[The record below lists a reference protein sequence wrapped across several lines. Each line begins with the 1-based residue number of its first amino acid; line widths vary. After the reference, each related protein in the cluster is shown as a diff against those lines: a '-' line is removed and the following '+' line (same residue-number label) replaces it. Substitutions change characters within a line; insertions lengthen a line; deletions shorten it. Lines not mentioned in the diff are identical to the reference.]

1 MVIIIALLIAFLLF
15 SLTLGICFP
24 MQIYDG
30 TDDTSIS
37 IVEQG
42 VSLEVAAYHHIVEGL
57 QNEKYGVIE
66 VHLDEY
72 DVNEMLYAISR
83 DMDLG
88 AVKLRSMYIESS
100 DRGYMLFVPIR
111 LFGIDSVISGGL
123 KLYDSDGIIHIEIEN
138 VRLGRLK
145 IDSGILS
152 LLNIK
157 ELITESMSKYYIS
170 SYFEGET
177 LKANISREDLGG
189 LISKLNEDS
198 ENRGLIDALYGVLM
212 LDTDAVSIDINS
224 PIDCKITV
232 DLSVFSG
239 VRDDQFQSVNSFS
252 SELLNEGI
260 IDADKVGLIAEYY
273 INGYERLADDEKQT
287 VTELLLERMGEDNL
301 KNYAGAV
308 SREKVSLTDILLDQL
323 KINPD
328 SLAPGFK
335 ISDKNIN
342 AMLTSTPFI
351 ATVWQYSSY
360 RTNECAYI
368 MLQSVYCHIGEDRV
382 DLYIDLNIN
391 GYLLTVSANFICED
405 SRSIAISGTL
415 DKLALGGHRLSEK
428 NTKSLFDFLCSIM
441 QQEWIYTNEETMSL
455 TLDFTNAFNDNGLL
469 SAILGASKNTVTV
482 CKRNLIT
489 DGGYINIIFSLF

>member
-72 DVNEMLYAISR
+72 DVNEMLYAISC

-100 DRGYMLFVPIR
+100 DCGYMLFVPIR

-157 ELITESMSKYYIS
+157 ELITESLSKYYIS
-170 SYFEGET
+170 SYFDGET
-177 LKANISREDLGG
+177 LKADISREDLGG

-212 LDTDAVSIDINS
+212 LDTDAVQQIN
-224 PIDCKITV
+224 
-232 DLSVFSG
+232 
-239 VRDDQFQSVNSFS
+239 
-252 SELLNEGI
+252 
-260 IDADKVGLIAEYY
+260 
-273 INGYERLADDEKQT
+273 
-287 VTELLLERMGEDNL
+287 
-301 KNYAGAV
+301 
-308 SREKVSLTDILLDQL
+308 
-323 KINPD
+323 
-328 SLAPGFK
+328 
-335 ISDKNIN
+335 
-342 AMLTSTPFI
+342 
-351 ATVWQYSSY
+351 
-360 RTNECAYI
+360 
-368 MLQSVYCHIGEDRV
+368 
-382 DLYIDLNIN
+382 
-391 GYLLTVSANFICED
+391 
-405 SRSIAISGTL
+405 
-415 DKLALGGHRLSEK
+415 
-428 NTKSLFDFLCSIM
+428 
-441 QQEWIYTNEETMSL
+441 
-455 TLDFTNAFNDNGLL
+455 
-469 SAILGASKNTVTV
+469 
-482 CKRNLIT
+482 
-489 DGGYINIIFSLF
+489 